1 MISVGR
7 LDFFPER
14 MVFVPKTL
22 SLSSRGACF
31 ARYPILDCDETN
43 KKALFSNDARKS
55 SFFPE
60 RITHVGFSLSANC
73 NLRCQYCSAYS
84 TEGTK
89 TAVAEE
95 DVQSFVSDIMKKW
108 VVGSMLATN
117 HPEYLD
123 FYFTGGGEPTY
134 EWIPFTRTVLEI
146 EAKAQSNGIPI
157 RLGIT
162 TNGVYGEEQSTFL
175 TKHFHR
181 IMVSYDGL
189 PEIQNRNRISPYAK
203 DTALIAENTI
213 RRLIGASSDLT
224 IRTTIWHED
233 FGRLEEMA
241 DYLFSSFGTSFVWS
255 ILPVSPMGRA
265 LKRLATKKHSA
276 SDWNFLE
283 HYLKLQDYCRQK
295 WPDGKIDS
303 QFFSTTP
310 AHVYCG
316 SLAYATQI
324 VWLLANGN
332 IVTCLE
338 AQDFPTIVGKV
349 SDGKVQYYRT
359 CNDPLLAKAQQMFD
373 DCRDCYTYPFC
384 KGGCPAKALA
394 WESAGSE
401 EKPWECEQTVS
412 FWKYLIESISQ
423 GKECF
428 GWKLQPSRYPDL
440 ASLGILECIQPPS
453 QPDGLQK

>member
-1 MISVGR
+1 MISAGKF
-7 LDFFPER
+7 DFFPER
-14 MVFVPKTL
+14 MVFLPKTL
-22 SLSSRGACF
+22 SLSLRDDCF

-43 KKALFSNDARKS
+43 RIFLFSNNAENS

-60 RITHVGFSLSANC
+60 RITHVGFSLSSNC

-84 TEGTK
+84 SEGTK
-89 TAVAEE
+89 TEVTVEE
-95 DVQSFVSDIMKKW
+95 VLSFVSDIMKKW
-108 VVGSMLATN
+108 VVGSMLATT

-134 EWIPFTRTVLEI
+134 EWIPFTRTVLGI

-175 TKHFHR
+175 AKHFHR

-213 RRLIGASSDLT
+213 RRFIGASSDLT

-276 SDWNFLE
+276 NDWNFLE

-303 QFFSTTP
+303 QFF
-310 AHVYCG
+310 
-316 SLAYATQI
+316 Q
-324 VWLLANGN
+324 
-332 IVTCLE
+332 
-338 AQDFPTIVGKV
+338 
-349 SDGKVQYYRT
+349 
-359 CNDPLLAKAQQMFD
+359 PLQRMCIAVRWRMRHKSF
-373 DCRDCYTYPFC
+373 
-384 KGGCPAKALA
+384 GCSPM
-394 WESAGSE
+394 
-401 EKPWECEQTVS
+401 V
-412 FWKYLIESISQ
+412 IS
-423 GKECF
+423 
-428 GWKLQPSRYPDL
+428 
-440 ASLGILECIQPPS
+440 
-453 QPDGLQK
+453 